1 MQELLRNI
9 LSVTGLFIPYR
20 TEWLGEE
27 RKEWVFTLSVGHVPL
42 GWVMIAVA
50 LAVKYI

>member
-1 MQELLRNI
+1 MQEILRNI

-20 TEWLGEE
+20 TEWLRG
-27 RKEWVFTLSVGHVPL
+27 RKGWAFTISVGHIPL

-50 LAVKYI
+50 MVVKYI